1 MKNLPNGQFLLEPR
15 GGSLKRDSG
24 TTGVGIKRLNV
35 VIRDGQRVEI
45 YRLTFTFE
53 GKRGSLTTR
62 ERNEWVDT
70 GGPMSAWVRGE
81 SGGTG
86 QYAGITGGGRS
97 AAAGLNR
104 GKGAWYASQEGFVT
118 AP

>member
-1 MKNLPNGQFLLEPR
+1 M
-15 GGSLKRDSG
+15 
-24 TTGVGIKRLNV
+24 NV

-45 YRLTFTFE
+45 FRLTFTFE

-70 GGPMSAWVRGE
+70 GGPYVGMGTWRVV
-81 SGGTG
+81 GGTG
-86 QYAGITGGGRS
+86 QYARITGGGRS

-104 GKGAWYASQEGFVT
+104 GNGAWYASQEGFVT